1 MRFSCSLPVHDIGDD
16 GFLSIEAIGAM
27 AQAAERAG
35 VDAVFVTDHPAPSRR
50 WLDGGGHA
58 TLDPFVALTA
68 AAAATTRLRLHTH
81 ILVLAYR
88 NPFVVAKSVASLD
101 RLSGGR
107 FIMGIGT
114 GYLKPEYAAV
124 GANFEARGAL
134 TDEAIKVLRMAWSG
148 EPVSHVSTNFSARDA
163 CVLPTPAQS
172 PLPIWAGGNSA
183 RAIRRAV
190 ELCEGWCPFPVSGIV
205 AQTTRTEELSSIE
218 QLRSKIQYVHEQCER
233 TGRTA
238 PLDICI
244 SSFRSGTMKPE
255 ARASTA
261 QLLDDYAALAE
272 AGVTWTTVSVPSP
285 SRAAFIENV
294 QWLGEE
300 VVSKLPAV
308 ARAARSR

>member
-1 MRFSCSLPVHDIGDD
+1 MTMRFSCSLPVDDIGEA
-16 GFLSIEAIGAM
+16 GFLSIDGIGAM
-27 AQAAERAG
+27 ARAAEEAG
-35 VDAVFVTDHPAPSRR
+35 LDAVFVTDHPAPSRR

-58 TLDPFVALTA
+58 TLDPFVALSV
-68 AAAATTRLRLHTH
+68 AAAATARLRLHTH

-124 GANFEARGAL
+124 GASFEERGAL

-148 EPVSHVSTNFSARDA
+148 QPVAHVSQYFSARDA
-163 CVLPTPAQS
+163 CVLPTPTQS

-190 ELCEGWCPFPVSGIV
+190 ESCEGWCPFPVSGIV
-205 AQTTRTEELSSIE
+205 AQTTRTEELSNIE
-218 QLRSKIQYVHEQCER
+218 QLRRKIQYAREQCDRIE
-233 TGRTA
+233 RTA

-244 SSFRSGTMKPE
+244 SSFSSGSMKPD
-255 ARASTA
+255 ARANTA
-261 QLLDDYAALAE
+261 QLLDEYAALAE

-285 SRAAFIENV
+285 SRAAFVENV

-300 VVSKLPAV
+300 VVSRIPAP
-308 ARAARSR
+308 AGNP

>member
-1 MRFSCSLPVHDIGDD
+1 MKFSCSLPVDDIGDD
-16 GFLSIEAIGAM
+16 GFLSIEGISQM

-124 GANFEARGAL
+124 GANFDERGAI
-134 TDEAIKVLRMAWSG
+134 TDEAIKVMRMAWSG
-148 EPVSHVSTNFSARDA
+148 QPVSHVSTYFSARDA
-163 CVLPTPAQS
+163 CVLPTPVQA

-218 QLRSKIQYVHEQCER
+218 QLHGKIQYAREQCER
-233 TGRTA
+233 AGRIA

-244 SSFRSGTMKPE
+244 SSFRSGSMKPE
-255 ARASTA
+255 VRADTSR
-261 QLLDDYAALAE
+261 LIDEYAALAE
-272 AGVTWTTVSVPSP
+272 AGVSWTTVSVTSP

-300 VVSKLPAV
+300 VVSRLPG
-308 ARAARSR
+308 RQHAAQRQ